1 MWEKLKELATKTSP
15 LLKTTFVKQ
24 YSVCY
29 VGERGPQSAPIFWKD
44 HFCETVFPFPC
55 WEIELTEVVKT
66 TPLLKTKDHPSLE
79 DNFCVWNTIHK
90 SHVFHVVEKDLT
102 WGYPFLSSLFVDFYD
117 GAFIMDST
125 VQIMKWVALM
135 CHTHTHTH
143 THTLTHYYFIW
154 WSFFVAPQPF
164 W

>member
-1 MWEKLKELATKTSP
+1 MWEKEDPKVHPSFE
-15 LLKTTFVKQ
+15 KTTFVKQ
-24 YSVCY
+24 YL
-29 VGERGPQSAPIFWKD
+29 
-44 HFCETVFPFPC
+44 FPFPC

-102 WGYPFLSSLFVDFYD
+102 RGHPFLSSLFVDFYD

-143 THTLTHYYFIW
+143 THTHMHACTHTHTHAHTLTHYYFIW